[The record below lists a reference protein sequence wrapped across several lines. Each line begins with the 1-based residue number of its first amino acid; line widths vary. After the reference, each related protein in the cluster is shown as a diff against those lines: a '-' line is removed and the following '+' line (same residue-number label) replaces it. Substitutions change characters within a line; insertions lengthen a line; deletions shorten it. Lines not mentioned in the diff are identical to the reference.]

1 MTTRVALGLAYCLA
15 LTSCQRREEDDFGL
29 RSAGAATV
37 FDTTRDAFS
46 LPLPDLSSE
55 RRRAFFVGNAFFNE
69 NWVTAPASAESHDG
83 LGPLFNSRSCSGC
96 HFKDGRSAPPPEGQP
111 MSTMLLRVSLPVPDV
126 HGAPLPDPA
135 YGDQIQGAAIPSVER
150 EADVFVEYETLSG
163 AFADG
168 ERYELRRPSYRFE
181 NLAYGPLDPETR
193 RSGRVAP
200 ALLGVGLL
208 EAIAESDLESL
219 ADPDDHDRDGI
230 SGRVNRV
237 WDASS
242 KRQSLGRFGW
252 KAEQPS
258 LLQQVAGAFLGDMG
272 LTTSLFS
279 EENCSLAQKA
289 CSERPNGGT
298 PEVSDEILR
307 AMVLYV
313 RALAVPARRDVE
325 SEAVLEGQAL
335 FRSVG
340 CASCHTP
347 THTTSATAALPELV
361 RLEIH
366 PYTDLLL
373 HDLGPELADQRP
385 VFEASGSE
393 WRTPPLW
400 GLGLLSKVNG
410 HTTLLHD
417 GRARSTSE
425 AILWHG
431 GEAEGS
437 RRAFVRMSRA
447 ERRSLVAFV
456 ESL

>member
-1 MTTRVALGLAYCLA
+1 MTKQGVLLLATWFVLVD
-15 LTSCQRREEDDFGL
+15 CQRREDDDRGL

-46 LPLPDLSSE
+46 LPLPELSPE
-55 RRRAFFVGNAFFNE
+55 RRRTFFVGNAFFNE
-69 NWVTAPASAESHDG
+69 NWVIAPASAESHDG
-83 LGPLFNSRSCSGC
+83 LGPLFNARSCSGC
-96 HFKDGRSAPPPEGQP
+96 HFKDGRSTPPPAGQP
-111 MSTMLLRVSLPVPDV
+111 MSTLLLRVSLPGRDPN
-126 HGAPLPDPA
+126 GAPLPDPN
-135 YGDQIQGAAIPSVER
+135 YGDQIQGAAIPSIER
-150 EADVFVEYETLSG
+150 EADVFVDYETASG
-163 AFADG
+163 EYADG
-168 ERYELRRPSYRFE
+168 ERYELRRPSYRIE
-181 NLAYGPLDPETR
+181 NLVYGPLAADLQ

-200 ALLGVGLL
+200 ALPGLGLL
-208 EAIAESDLESL
+208 EAIPEADLEAA

-237 WDASS
+237 WDASQ
-242 KRQSLGRFGW
+242 KRHVPGRFGW
-252 KAEQPS
+252 KAEQPT
-258 LLQQVAGAFLGDMG
+258 LLRQVAGAFLGDMG
-272 LTTSLFS
+272 LTSSLFA
-279 EENCSLAQKA
+279 EENCSPAQHT
-289 CSERPNGGT
+289 CRERPNGGA
-298 PEVSDEILR
+298 PEVSDEIMK
-307 AMVLYV
+307 AMVLYM

-325 SEAVLEGQAL
+325 DVAVTEGQAL
-335 FRSVG
+335 FRSAG
-340 CASCHTP
+340 CAHCHTP
-347 THTTSATAALPELV
+347 TLTTSETTELPELA

-373 HDLGPELADQRP
+373 HDLGPGLADHRP

-410 HTTLLHD
+410 HTTQLHD

-431 GEAEGS
+431 GEAAAAQ
-437 RRAFVRMSRA
+437 RAFLQMSRA